1 VLLNRRGHRARESAV
16 GEQLHVGGIGPVY
29 SHNPPRVVGEEV
41 ASDDRPAGSAVAKI
55 RRVAR
60 PAIGRHFSG
69 DSVGESPLSVEPI
82 ELGDAVGVFGVLPD
96 SVSVRR
102 SPATVPG
109 RSGADDTPKLD
120 FPRGAVG
127 ESRPN
132 RDASTR
138 AVRPAVIALPLFR
151 HSEDFDFRHGSFS
164 FASLDRPRYTIIL
177 YDRLA

>member
-1 VLLNRRGHRARESAV
+1 LNRRGHGDRKSAV
-16 GEQLHVGGIGPVY
+16 GEHFHVRGIGSIDSDNSPI
-29 SHNPPRVVGEEV
+29 VVGKEV
-41 ASDDRPAGSAVAKI
+41 APDDRPAGSAVAKV

-69 DSVGESPLSVEPI
+69 DSVGEPPLTVDPI
-82 ELGDAVGVFGVLPD
+82 DFGDAVGVFRVLPN

-109 RSGADDTPKLD
+109 RAGADDTPKLD

-151 HSEDFDFRHGSFS
+151 HSEDFDF
-164 FASLDRPRYTIIL
+164 
-177 YDRLA
+177 